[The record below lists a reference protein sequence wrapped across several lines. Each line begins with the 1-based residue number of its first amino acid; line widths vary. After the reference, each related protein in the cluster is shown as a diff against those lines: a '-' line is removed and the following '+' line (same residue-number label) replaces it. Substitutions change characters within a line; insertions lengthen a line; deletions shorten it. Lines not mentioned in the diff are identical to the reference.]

1 VPLPGHRVAF
11 LSAILLPLSDMT
23 ATVGSGKKAKT
34 CTLAK
39 YAVREG
45 VKLKIK
51 DSQVCSDVTPSVCVL
66 CISSVSSVCK
76 QALIKQ
82 VCCDHLA

>member
-1 VPLPGHRVAF
+1 
-11 LSAILLPLSDMT
+11 MT

-51 DSQVCSDVTPSVCVL
+51 DSQVVTTVIVLLYTSSCKSYLIQACYVEILAAISCDVSIVC
-66 CISSVSSVCK
+66 
-76 QALIKQ
+76 LIAQ
-82 VCCDHLA
+82 HRVTDAVM